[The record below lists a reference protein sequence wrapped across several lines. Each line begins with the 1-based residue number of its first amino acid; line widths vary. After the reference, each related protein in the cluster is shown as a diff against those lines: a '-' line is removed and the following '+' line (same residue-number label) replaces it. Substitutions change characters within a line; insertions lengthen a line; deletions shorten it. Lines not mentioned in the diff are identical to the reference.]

1 MYVGRCLDHPQSFC
15 VKLSILGTRDPSNVA
30 HTASNTLATSK
41 VADGRRW
48 PPVDGGGHQQM
59 LIVNDPHH
67 ESVIA
72 PYPPIANSSNVDF
85 QWNSLEVS
93 SRVGSSVNK
102 LFILSFL

>member
-1 MYVGRCLDHPQSFC
+1 
-15 VKLSILGTRDPSNVA
+15 
-30 HTASNTLATSK
+30 
-41 VADGRRW
+41 
-48 PPVDGGGHQQM
+48 VDGSGHQQM

-93 SRVGSSVNK
+93 SSRVENSVNK
-102 LFILSFL
+102 LFVPSFL